1 MPTERDRINLNEF
14 YDPLKECL
22 GVEGAQKVIREAIQ
36 KAGLQLHA
44 EYSKED
50 ALKICDALKTK
61 QGFVQFLAINLRA
74 RFAVRDLY

>member
-1 MPTERDRINLNEF
+1 MPSETLRINLNEF

-22 GVEGAQKVIREAIQ
+22 GVEGAQKIIRDAVQ
-36 KAGLQLHA
+36 QAGLQMHA

-50 ALKICDALKTK
+50 ALKICEALKTK